1 MKMRVGVERNAILV
15 ALVFFIST
23 LAVISTASVGRA
35 AEFEA
40 SEESEHFVIY
50 YHVGYEQQADS
61 LLSAHENC
69 YTFVTEFIGYEPQSK
84 TKIYLCST
92 PEEIVEVGGRPGA
105 TPPPPGTP
113 TGSWSNGSLNYY
125 YTFGG
130 TAVVHEF
137 VHAVESQLLQF
148 ERPRWWIEGLAC
160 YVTYKFAGAPSPAG
174 LYSDQLSEFTGS
186 ILYNNPPFKSL
197 GELRDVVV
205 LDAFGYMESMSVFL
219 FIGENYGELRV
230 ENIIQAARDTE
241 SIPAAFQASLGVSF
255 PAFEAEWRNC
265 LTQSVVAIAEA
276 QTAVSTAERD
286 GRTMGLENAKA
297 RLSEAVSSFNRGKF
311 LEARAKAGEAENLAA
326 AATVGAP
333 SGVPEVVPEEKINW
347 PLYVGMGVAI
357 AILVSILLV
366 LKRK

>member
-1 MKMRVGVERNAILV
+1 MKMRVGVGRNAILV

-35 AEFEA
+35 TEFEA

-50 YHVGYEQQADS
+50 YHADYEQQADG

-69 YTFVTEFIGYEPQSK
+69 YTFVTEFIGYEPPPK

-92 PEEIVEVGGRPGA
+92 PEEIVEVGGRPRA
-105 TPPPPGTP
+105 IPPPPETP

-137 VHAVESQLLQF
+137 VHAVESQFLRF

-174 LYSDQLSEFTGS
+174 LYSNQLSDFTGS
-186 ILYNNPPFKSL
+186 ILENNPPFKTLSEL
-197 GELRDVVV
+197 EGEVV
-205 LDAFGYMESMSVFL
+205 LTKFGYETSTSVFL
-219 FIGENYGELRV
+219 YIEENYTETKVKEIILAAANT
-230 ENIIQAARDTE
+230 ENIHSAFRAALGI
-241 SIPAAFQASLGVSF
+241 SFQAFQS
-255 PAFEAEWRNC
+255 EWYTSIVQGT
-265 LTQSVVAIAEA
+265 LALVEA
-276 QTAVSTAERD
+276 QSAVGAAER
-286 GRTMGLENAKA
+286 GRRTVGLEEAKA

-311 LEARAKAGEAENLAA
+311 LEAKAKAEEAENLAA
-326 AATVGAP
+326 AATVGALE
-333 SGVPEVVPEEKINW
+333 GGLTIVI
-347 PLYVGMGVAI
+347 LG
-357 AILVSILLV
+357 AILMFVVAAIFV
-366 LKRK
+366 VVKRKK